1 VLLTLLGLGCP
12 SAATLLVTVRGGRG
26 PADPP
31 ASHERVD
38 PGGFPVLPTPR
49 GVLHGR
55 GPRPA
60 PGHRRA
66 RAVGR
71 RTGPAA
77 VHVLPP
83 RSPSPRWG
91 ARTGARR

>member
-1 VLLTLLGLGCP
+1 MLLTLLGLGWL
-12 SAATLLVTVRGGRG
+12 SVATLLVTIRGGRG

-31 ASHERVD
+31 ASRERVD

-55 GPRPA
+55 GQRPPRS
-60 PGHRRA
+60 RRSA

-71 RTGPAA
+71 RTGPTA
-77 VHVLPP
+77 VLTRP
-83 RSPSPRWG
+83 SPSSRRS
-91 ARTGARR
+91 ARAEARR